1 METLIGSQLKILLQ
15 ATLPGGISLTD
26 SGVDYFVKF
35 YTGDPSLFI
44 LLSKSQHLNTK
55 LFNTSDGLIAIVDT
69 SNMGE
74 GKLVVEAT
82 ITVTD
87 SISGV
92 NIQRSET
99 VREITN
105 IKIYE

>member
-1 METLIGSQLKILLQ
+1 
-15 ATLPGGISLTD
+15 
-26 SGVDYFVKF
+26 
-35 YTGDPSLFI
+35 
-44 LLSKSQHLNTK
+44 
-55 LFNTSDGLIAIVDT
+55 
-69 SNMGE
+69 MGE

-92 NIQRSET
+92 NVQRSET

>member
-1 METLIGSQLKILLQ
+1 METLIGSELKVLLQ

-26 SGVDYFVKF
+26 SGVDYSIKF
-35 YTGDPSLFI
+35 YTDDPSKYVI
-44 LLSKSQHLNTK
+44 LTKTTDTNTK
-55 LFNTSDGLIAIVDT
+55 LFITSDGLIAIVDT
-69 SNMGE
+69 SVMGG

-87 SISGV
+87 LIEGV
-92 NIQRSET
+92 NVNRSET

>member
-1 METLIGSQLKILLQ
+1 METLIGSQLKVLLQ
-15 ATLPGGISLTD
+15 ATLPGGVSLTD
-26 SGVDYFVKF
+26 SGVDYSVKF
-35 YTGDPSLFI
+35 YTDDSLKSI
-44 LLSKSQHLNTK
+44 ALSKTIDLNTK
-55 LFNTSDGLIAIVDT
+55 LFSTTDGLIAIVDT
-69 SNMGE
+69 SNMGG

-87 SISGV
+87 LINGV
-92 NIQRSET
+92 NVSRSET

>member
-15 ATLPGGISLTD
+15 ATLPGGINLTD
-26 SGVDYFVKF
+26 SGVEYSVKF
-35 YTGDPSLFI
+35 YTADPSLFVI
-44 LLSKSQHLNTK
+44 LHKNKDLNTK
-55 LFNTSDGLIAIVDT
+55 LFNTTDGLIAIVDT

-92 NIQRSET
+92 NVQRSET